1 MLWKK
6 MLVMIKKD
14 NEKEVAS
21 LKYPTPVDTE
31 LGAVDDNNDNV
42 KK

>member
-6 MLVMIKKD
+6 NAGDDKKY

-21 LKYPTPVDTE
+21 LKDPTPVDME